1 MNQLIKITSV
11 PIQYELKIN
20 NARLEY
26 SRSRAELEIS
36 RNDGGLSIK
45 SRPVKLNLDSTEA
58 RNSVVPTT
66 ARSVAQTAQAGKE
79 AAYSATAQMAQEG
92 HLLLNAKIGEDVIGQ
107 IMQQR
112 TAAPTGEFQ
121 LGFTPSA
128 PVDINYEAADLTIN
142 YEMDKLNFDLKIANG
157 NFEFIPG
164 NIEMSI
170 TQRPE
175 VRIEYIGG
183 PIYVPPSADPNY
195 EPIDVRALF

>member
-128 PVDINYEAADLTIN
+128 PVDISYEAADLTIN

-195 EPIDVRALF
+195 EPIDVRA

>member
-1 MNQLIKITSV
+1 MNQLIRITTV
-11 PIQYELKIN
+11 PIQYELKVN

-26 SRSRAELEIS
+26 SRSKAELEIS

-45 SRPVKLNLDSTEA
+45 SRPVKLHLDASEA

-66 ARSVAQTAQAGKE
+66 TRNVAQTAQAGKE
-79 AAYSATAQMAQEG
+79 AAYSATAQLVQEG
-92 HLLLNAKIGEDVIGQ
+92 KLLLKADIGQDVIGQ

-112 TAAPTGEFQ
+112 TAPATGEFQ

-142 YEMDKLNFDLKIANG
+142 YEMDKLNFDLKVANG

-170 TQRPE
+170 TQHPD
-175 VRIEYIGG
+175 VVIEYIGG
-183 PIYVPPSADPNY
+183 PLYVPPSADPNY
-195 EPIDVRALF
+195 EPIDVRA

>member
-1 MNQLIKITSV
+1 MNQLIRITTV
-11 PIQYELKIN
+11 PIQYELKVN

-26 SRSRAELEIS
+26 SRAKAELEIS

-45 SRPVKLNLDSTEA
+45 SRPVKLNLDATEA

-79 AAYSATAQMAQEG
+79 AAYSATAQLVQEG
-92 HLLLNAKIGEDVIGQ
+92 KLLLKADIGQDVIGQ

-112 TAAPTGEFQ
+112 TAPATGEFQ

-128 PVDINYEAADLTIN
+128 PVDIDYEAADLTIN
-142 YEMDKLNFDLKIANG
+142 YEMDKLNFDLKVANG

-170 TQRPE
+170 TQHPD
-175 VRIEYIGG
+175 VVIEYVGG
-183 PIYVPPSADPNY
+183 PLYVPPSADPNY
-195 EPIDVRALF
+195 EPIDVRA

>member
-164 NIEMSI
+164 NIEVSI

-195 EPIDVRALF
+195 EPIDVRA

>member
-1 MNQLIKITSV
+1 MNQLIRITTV

-26 SRSRAELEIS
+26 SRSKAELEIS

-45 SRPVKLNLDSTEA
+45 SRPVKLRFDSSEA

-79 AAYSATAQMAQEG
+79 AAYSATAQLAQEG
-92 HLLLNAKIGEDVIGQ
+92 QLLLKADIGEDVIGQ

-112 TAAPTGEFQ
+112 TVQPTGEFQ
-121 LGFTPSA
+121 LGFIPSA
-128 PVDINYEAADLTIN
+128 PVDISYEAADLTIN
-142 YEMDKLNFDLKIANG
+142 YEMDKLNFDLKVANG

-170 TQRPE
+170 TQHPD
-175 VRIEYIGG
+175 VLIEYVGG

-195 EPIDVRALF
+195 EPIDVRA

>member
-1 MNQLIKITSV
+1 MNQLIRITTV
-11 PIQYELKIN
+11 PIQYELKVN

-26 SRSRAELEIS
+26 SRAKAELEIS

-45 SRPVKLNLDSTEA
+45 SRPVKLNLDATEA

-66 ARSVAQTAQAGKE
+66 ARSVAQTALAGKE
-79 AAYSATAQMAQEG
+79 AAYSATAQLVQEG
-92 HLLLNAKIGEDVIGQ
+92 KLLLKADIGQDVIGQ

-112 TAAPTGEFQ
+112 TAPATGEFQ

-142 YEMDKLNFDLKIANG
+142 YEMDKLNFDLKVANG

-170 TQRPE
+170 TQHPD
-175 VRIEYIGG
+175 VVIEYIGG
-183 PIYVPPSADPNY
+183 PLYVPPSADPNY
-195 EPIDVRALF
+195 EPIDVRA

>member
-107 IMQQR
+107 ILQQR

-128 PVDINYEAADLTIN
+128 PVDISYEAADLTIN

-195 EPIDVRALF
+195 EPIDVRA

>member
-1 MNQLIKITSV
+1 MNQLIRITTV
-11 PIQYELKIN
+11 PIQYELKVN

-26 SRSRAELEIS
+26 SRSKAELEIS

-45 SRPVKLNLDSTEA
+45 SRPVKLNLDASEA

-79 AAYSATAQMAQEG
+79 AAYSATAQLVQEG
-92 HLLLNAKIGEDVIGQ
+92 KLLLKADIGQDVIGQ

-112 TAAPTGEFQ
+112 TAPATGEFQ
-121 LGFTPSA
+121 LGFIPSA
-128 PVDINYEAADLTIN
+128 PVDIDYEAADLTIN
-142 YEMDKLNFDLKIANG
+142 YEMDKLNFDLKVANG

-170 TQRPE
+170 TQHPD
-175 VRIEYIGG
+175 VVIEYIGG

-195 EPIDVRALF
+195 EPIDVRA

>member
-128 PVDINYEAADLTIN
+128 PVDISYEAADLTIN

-175 VRIEYIGG
+175 VRIEYVGG

-195 EPIDVRALF
+195 EPIDVRA

>member
-1 MNQLIKITSV
+1 MNQLIRITTV
-11 PIQYELKIN
+11 PIQYELKVN

-175 VRIEYIGG
+175 VRIEYVGG

-195 EPIDVRALF
+195 EPIDVRA

>member
-1 MNQLIKITSV
+1 MNQLIRITTV
-11 PIQYELKIN
+11 PIQYELKVN

-26 SRSRAELEIS
+26 SRSKAELEIS

-45 SRPVKLNLDSTEA
+45 SRPVKLHLDASEA

-66 ARSVAQTAQAGKE
+66 TRNVAQTAQAGKE
-79 AAYSATAQMAQEG
+79 AAYSATAQLVQEG
-92 HLLLNAKIGEDVIGQ
+92 KLLLKADIGQDVIGQ

-112 TAAPTGEFQ
+112 TAPATGEFQ

-128 PVDINYEAADLTIN
+128 PVDIDYEAADLTIN
-142 YEMDKLNFDLKIANG
+142 YEMDKLNFDLKVANG

-170 TQRPE
+170 TQHPD
-175 VRIEYIGG
+175 VVIEYIGG
-183 PIYVPPSADPNY
+183 PLYVPPSADPNY
-195 EPIDVRALF
+195 EPIDVRA